1 MANSITT
8 TGTTTDPI
16 GTKHVSG
23 ESIQEWV
30 KRHDKKVSSAT
41 PSGDHLTTTW
51 PCASGQETVTT
62 DRIAGESDTAFIQR
76 HIMEY
81 VLAMIECPP
90 VP

>member
-23 ESIQEWV
+23 ESVQDWV
-30 KRHDKKVSSAT
+30 KRHDRKVAGST
-41 PSGDHLTTTW
+41 PSGDSLTTTW
-51 PCASGQETVTT
+51 PCASGTETVTT
-62 DRIAGESDTAFIQR
+62 DRLPGETNTAFIQR
-76 HIMEY
+76 HTIAY
-81 VLAMIECPP
+81 LSAMIECPP